1 MKINELKNFIAF
13 ADACGHVPLIRA
25 LHGIGKSA
33 SCVQYAVENN
43 LHYEPL
49 ILSLMD
55 TGDLCGLPFTLM
67 VDDLPSTSWAAPTWY
82 TRIVDKAWPTEFNFE
97 DLKFTDT
104 QFENFVKNKLNL

>member
-1 MKINELKNFIAF
+1 MKINELKNFIAS

-33 SCVQYAVENN
+33 SCVQYAIENN

-55 TGDLCGLPFTLM
+55 VGDLLGLPM
-67 VDDLPSTSWAAPTWY
+67 EQIVGGQAATSWAAPSWY
-82 TRIVDKAWPTEFNFE
+82 VNIVNAAWPEILEYDELEFHDKEFE
-97 DLKFTDT
+97 KFVIANT
-104 QFENFVKNKLNL
+104 

>member
-1 MKINELKNFIAF
+1 MEINSLKNFIAS

-55 TGDLCGLPFTLM
+55 TSDLMGLPNATTIGDLNT
-67 VDDLPSTSWAAPTWY
+67 TTWAAPTWY
-82 TRIVDKAWPTEFNFE
+82 TRIVDKAWPIEFNFE
-97 DLKFTDT
+97 DLEFTDT
-104 QFENFVKNKLNL
+104 KFENFVKNKLNL